1 MAIINKIKSAVQ
13 TKVSLWFQV
22 THNGVTGLDGSTQPS
37 MSMKAHL
44 SKQTLQSP
52 YAKKLTE
59 LEKGNVIR
67 QVNLEEERT
76 VQVSLH
82 VFWYLFNAT
91 LYKHGLSCSV
101 DILHLR

>member
-22 THNGVTGLDGSTQPS
+22 THNGVTGPDGSTQPS

-82 VFWYLFNAT
+82 VFRYFFNAT
-91 LYKHGLSCSV
+91 LYKHAVFS
-101 DILHLR
+101 